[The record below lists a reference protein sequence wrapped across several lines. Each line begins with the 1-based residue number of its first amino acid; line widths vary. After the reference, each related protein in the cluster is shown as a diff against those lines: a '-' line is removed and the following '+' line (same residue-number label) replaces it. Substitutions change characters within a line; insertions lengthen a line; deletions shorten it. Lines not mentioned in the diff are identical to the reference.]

1 MFATGLTT
9 PRHVTSNHSHSRNH
23 SRSRNP
29 SHNHSHS
36 HNHSRNLRLDPN
48 QSRQR
53 QLLAIRRLRQR
64 LKQHPK
70 SRLPQKLQL
79 QR

>member
-9 PRHVTSNHSHSRNH
+9 PRHVTSNHSRSRNRNRNHSRNH
-23 SRSRNP
+23 S
-29 SHNHSHS
+29 HN